1 MQELNAMR
9 KKVFLLTAIAI
20 GLIVIGFLLFMG
32 MPFIGM
38 PLFIIGIVASLITA
52 GTIGGKFTLLYKVQ
66 CTLYTIF
73 TYMGMKK
80 RNLSILL

>member
-38 PLFIIGIVASLITA
+38 PLFIIGIVASRITERY
-52 GTIGGKFTLLYKVQ
+52 GKPCILVSFDEVGDNKIDSINYR
-66 CTLYTIF
+66 
-73 TYMGMKK
+73 KK
-80 RNLSILL
+80 